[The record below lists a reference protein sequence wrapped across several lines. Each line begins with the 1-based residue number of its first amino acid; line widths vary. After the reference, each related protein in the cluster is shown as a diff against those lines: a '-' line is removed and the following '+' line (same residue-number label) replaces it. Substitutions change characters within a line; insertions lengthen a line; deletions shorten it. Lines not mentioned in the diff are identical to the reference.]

1 MNKKSKNA
9 FLTTVIVCVVVL
21 GVLFLLQK
29 GLFLRKTVETP
40 PNQLMTYVNE
50 TYGFSISYPKNLIPE
65 TTFQKYPSL
74 GDTWMA
80 GASEESK
87 GKALLCVPI
96 FRVTNESSYPRDWN
110 TEVRIGITT
119 DPIELQSFLTKNSYT
134 ETPPKEEIIN
144 GITFYVFPIQDAGMM
159 KFLSGF
165 SYRTIHDGVGYAIER
180 IKTGS
185 IYRDSNNSSKDIPDS
200 TLDPYFNQTSKI
212 VKSFQFIGKQ

>member
-1 MNKKSKNA
+1 MKKIKSKL
-9 FLTTVIVCVVVL
+9 FWVILFMILVTTLFYLGSQVL
-21 GVLFLLQK
+21 MS
-29 GLFLRKTVETP
+29 RKQADKP
-40 PNQLMTYVNE
+40 PNSLMTHVNE

-87 GKALLCVPI
+87 GKALLCIPI

-119 DPIELQSFLTKNSYT
+119 DPIELQTFLTKSSYT

-144 GITFYVFPIQDAGMM
+144 GIIFYVFPIQDAGMM

-200 TLDPYFNQTSKI
+200 TLDSYFNQTSKI